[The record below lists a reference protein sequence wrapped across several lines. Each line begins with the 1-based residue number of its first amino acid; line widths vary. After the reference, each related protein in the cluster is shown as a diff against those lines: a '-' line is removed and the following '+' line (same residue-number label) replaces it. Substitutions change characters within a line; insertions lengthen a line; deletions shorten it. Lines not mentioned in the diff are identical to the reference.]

1 MQKRKLVTVAWKK
14 VCTSYEEGG
23 LGLRSL
29 VTLNVASNL
38 KTCWDLLQSEEKWAH
53 VLKSRVIRDSSCL
66 QHHVFSSIWSGAKS
80 EYQSL
85 MDNSNWLVGNGKVIN
100 CWLDNW
106 CGEVLAQSLNLTPYQ
121 LNNLPMKLC
130 NFIQNGRWLFASDLQ
145 IQFPNLVMLAA
156 KVTIPTQS
164 CRDKLIWKHNT
175 NGELAL
181 KDAYNFKITNFP
193 KVRWAKVIWSPDF
206 PPSKSIMVW
215 RLMLDKLPTDDNLVS
230 RGCHFPSMCS

>member
-1 MQKRKLVTVAWKK
+1 
-14 VCTSYEEGG
+14 
-23 LGLRSL
+23 
-29 VTLNVASNL
+29 
-38 KTCWDLLQSEEKWAH
+38 
-53 VLKSRVIRDSSCL
+53 
-66 QHHVFSSIWSGAKS
+66 
-80 EYQSL
+80 

-164 CRDKLIWKHNT
+164 CRDKLI
-175 NGELAL
+175 
-181 KDAYNFKITNFP
+181 
-193 KVRWAKVIWSPDF
+193 
-206 PPSKSIMVW
+206 
-215 RLMLDKLPTDDNLVS
+215 
-230 RGCHFPSMCS
+230 